1 MVPEGWRHGKFRD
14 LIAQLDSGVSVNGEN
29 RAMREEEIGVLKV
42 SAVSYGS
49 FDQGQYKTVIKED
62 KDRARLNPKKGQI
75 IISRSNTE
83 DLVGACAYIEATCPS
98 LFLPDKLWQTVP
110 QPDVELDMKWLA
122 YLLSAPHARHR
133 LSKLATGT
141 SGSMKNITK
150 DELLSLDIEIPPIT
164 EQKKIA
170 HILSTWDKAIETVE
184 KLIENSKAQKK
195 ALAEQLLTGKRRFRE
210 FRKED
215 SKKYALIDVAVDNR
229 YSFTGGPF
237 GSDLKSVDYANS
249 GVRIIQLQNIGDGSF
264 LDNYKIYTSNK
275 KANELESCN
284 IFPGDIIMSK
294 MGDPVA
300 RATIIPNIEYRY
312 LMASDGIR
320 LEVDQNKFDVKFIC
334 ELINHHDF
342 RRAAIRSS
350 TGSTRRRI
358 GLTELRKLQLK
369 APCLAEQK
377 KIGQLLQQSD
387 LEIVNLQRQHE
398 FLQQQKKALMQ
409 QLLTGKR
416 RVKVDE
422 A

>member
-62 KDRARLNPKKGQI
+62 KDRTRLNPKKGQI

-150 DELLSLDIEIPPIT
+150 DELLSLDIKIPPIT

-170 HILSTWDKAIETVE
+170 RILSTWDKAIGTVE
-184 KLIENSKAQKK
+184 KIIKNSKTQKK
-195 ALAEQLLTGKRRFRE
+195 ALMQQLLTGKRRIPGFENEQWLSGKLDE
-210 FRKED
+210 FLKNIFGGGTPSRTVERYWRGTIPWVTVKD
-215 SKKYALIDVAVDNR
+215 LISPVINGAQETITEEGLSESASNLVPAGSVIIATRMAVGKAVVATCDVAINQ
-229 YSFTGGPF
+229 
-237 GSDLKSVDYANS
+237 DLKA
-249 GVRIIQLQNIGDGSF
+249 
-264 LDNYKIYTSNK
+264 
-275 KANELESCN
+275 
-284 IFPGDIIMSK
+284 
-294 MGDPVA
+294 
-300 RATIIPNIEYRY
+300 IIPVGKLCPRY
-312 LMASDGIR
+312 LH
-320 LEVDQNKFDVKFIC
+320 FW
-334 ELINHHDF
+334 LIL
-342 RRAAIRSS
+342 REQEISRQSG
-350 TGSTRRRI
+350 GSTVKGI
-358 GLTELRKLQLK
+358 SLGQLK
-369 APCLAEQK
+369 ALSIDIPPTLEEQGLIVK
-377 KIGQLLQQSD
+377 RLEQSSSLVLSLEEELRLL
-387 LEIVNLQRQHE
+387 R
-398 FLQQQKKALMQ
+398 QQKEALMQ

-422 A
+422 S